1 MLVCGT
7 HRGLYRLDGPHDDPT
22 RTAECGRVHEVAPSG
37 DARLAATADGLFRS
51 PDGEDWRPLDGPD
64 DPVSVLAGPETVLV
78 GTGDADVLRARP
90 ATDGWRFD
98 PVGDL
103 GAHPHGDRWRDRAP
117 SGAPSVRT
125 LAVHPDDGV
134 LAGLEPGGVYA
145 FGGDFWRRYGE
156 GVHDDVH
163 DLRVL
168 GDGSVVAATGNGL
181 YRTDGGDRWY
191 RLDTDFRDFWANY
204 FRESV
209 VHDGR
214 LYASANR
221 WGPEAPAGVTLSAAA
236 GDAAF
241 DAVADPLPAADP
253 AFAISWA
260 VVDGALVGG
269 TMRVDEDGFAPEASA
284 PLIRREGD
292 EWILGAELPAG
303 VTSLS
308 T

>member
-7 HRGLYRLDGPHDDPT
+7 HRGLYRLDGPNDDPT
-22 RTAECGRVHEVAPSG
+22 RTAECGRVYEVARSG
-37 DARLAATADGLFRS
+37 DARLAATDEGLLRS
-51 PDGEDWRPLDGPD
+51 PDGEDWRRLDGPD
-64 DPVSVLAGPETVLV
+64 DPVSVLAGPETVLL
-78 GTGDADVLRARP
+78 GTGGADILRAQ
-90 ATDGWRFD
+90 AAADGWRFD

-103 GAHPHGDRWRDRAP
+103 DAHPHGDRWRDRAP
-117 SGAPSVRT
+117 DGAPSVRT

-134 LAGLEPGGVYA
+134 LAGLEPGGVYVFA
-145 FGGDFWRRYGE
+145 GDFWRRYGE

-236 GDAAF
+236 GDPAF